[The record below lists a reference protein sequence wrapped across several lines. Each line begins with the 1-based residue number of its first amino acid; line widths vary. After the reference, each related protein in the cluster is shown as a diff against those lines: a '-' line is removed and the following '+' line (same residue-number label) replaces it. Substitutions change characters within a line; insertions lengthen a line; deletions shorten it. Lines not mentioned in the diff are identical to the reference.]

1 MDEFELLEDL
11 QDKVNELE
19 QQLNQLIEDNSTTDH
34 WSVKREYDVKRA
46 EAKLHNQLRKVN
58 REIDLLES
66 YLKLG
71 KVRRALWV
79 LMHGRPVEKIL
90 REATT

>member
-19 QQLNQLIEDNSTTDH
+19 LQLNQLIEQNSTTDR
-34 WSVKREYDVKRA
+34 WSAKREYDVKRA

-71 KVRRALWV
+71 RFRRALWV
-79 LMHGRPVEKIL
+79 LIYGRPVEKIL
-90 REATT
+90 REATK

>member
-11 QDKVNELE
+11 QDKVNEL
-19 QQLNQLIEDNSTTDH
+19 QLALNQLIENNSTTDR
-34 WSVKREYDVKRA
+34 WSAKREYDVKRA

-79 LMHGRPVEKIL
+79 LIYGRPVEKIL

>member
-1 MDEFELLEDL
+1 MDEFELLDEL
-11 QDKVNELE
+11 QDKVDKLELD
-19 QQLNQLIEDNSTTDH
+19 LNRLIEQNSTSDR
-34 WSVKREYDVKRA
+34 WSAKREYDVKRA

-71 KVRRALWV
+71 RVRRALWV
-79 LMHGRPVEKIL
+79 LMYGRPVEKVL
-90 REATT
+90 RETTN